1 MLVGSDFCI
10 HEFYLLDFDTDD
22 VVLFD
27 TKYFSSCRF
36 KIRPLSPNSQELIL
50 GVTIILKVH
59 NTIQLFLV
67 TN

>member
-10 HEFYLLDFDTDD
+10 HVFYLLDFDMDD

-27 TKYFSSCRF
+27 TKYFSFCRF
-36 KIRPLSPNSQELIL
+36 RTQPLSPNSQELIL
-50 GVTIILKVH
+50 EVTIMLRVR

>member
-27 TKYFSSCRF
+27 TKYFSLCRF
-36 KIRPLSPNSQELIL
+36 RTQPLSLNSQELIL
-50 GVTIILKVH
+50 GVTIILKVR
-59 NTIQLFLV
+59 NTIQFFLI